1 MKKSARRTLLG
12 AAICAAS
19 IVGAGASTTSAGE
32 ITGNG
37 RYIHGTADDP
47 LPGKSIC
54 AYSGQNDERQLGDE
68 SAPRVQSW
76 GQDVKAAVSAGF
88 PPPGGVPGTACNAS
102 GKSACVESEVAD
114 RPAIGARGSG
124 SSSAMISIARI

>member
-1 MKKSARRTLLG
+1 MMEGLNVKKSARRTLLG

-19 IVGAGASTTSAGE
+19 IVGAGASTASAGE

-68 SAPRVQSW
+68 SAPRTQSW
-76 GQDVKAAVSAGF
+76 GQDVEGSSVGGIPA
-88 PPPGGVPGTACNAS
+88 PGGRARHRFPERERQV
-102 GKSACVESEVAD
+102 
-114 RPAIGARGSG
+114 RPTG
-124 SSSAMISIARI
+124 